1 MATYINEPSHTF
13 NEYLLIPGYSSCEC
27 IPANVSLKTPLVK
40 FRKGEAS
47 PDDIADWVQS
57 ANNLLQAKPLE
68 LTLSMPYVF
77 PMLGK

>member
-1 MATYINEPSHTF
+1 MFTVT
-13 NEYLLIPGYSSCEC
+13 
-27 IPANVSLKTPLVK
+27 K

-47 PDDIADWVQS
+47 PEDIADWVQS

>member
-1 MATYINEPSHTF
+1 VYVVASLDSPGAVQFHQDLKGMLEWTS
-13 NEYLLIPGYSSCEC
+13 EYGYN
-27 IPANVSLKTPLVK
+27 PHVTVMK